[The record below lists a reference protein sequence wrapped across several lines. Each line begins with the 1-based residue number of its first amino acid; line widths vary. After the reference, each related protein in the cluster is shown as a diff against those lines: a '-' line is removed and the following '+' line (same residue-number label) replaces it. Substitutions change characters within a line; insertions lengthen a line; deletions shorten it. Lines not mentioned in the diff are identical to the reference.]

1 MSHSLSM
8 LTSWNV
14 SAISE
19 YPLHFDRKVGRVS
32 DSGIMHNLWTGHVS
46 LWEGKAKRSAG
57 PVIEGQKSTQI
68 LGNWMSELTRKMYF
82 SSPRTQKELEKATS
96 KIQEY
101 YNKLCQE
108 VTNRERNDQKM
119 HADLDDLNR
128 TKKYLEER
136 LIELLRWVW
145 SSGRPCPWLAFLRE
159 KKHFWKWQFIFL
171 KVYPMVCCQG
181 AICLQDPTRLWHSWR
196 LNFPDHTG
204 DLGFCV
210 DAGLCSNSECLAKN
224 DSKMIFSNFGHFP
237 IPCPSPVN
245 LLLSC
250 PTFPRVGLPVG
261 TQQQCPCGN
270 QTRRD
275 SEGPSMFHSC
285 HSKPALLSKTDM
297 GSWGFMWNVLVGKW
311 VQVTHNFN
319 FFLKESNMEDKV
331 L

>member
-57 PVIEGQKSTQI
+57 LVIEGQKSTQI
-68 LGNWMSELTRKMYF
+68 LGSWMSELTRKMYF

-159 KKHFWKWQFIFL
+159 KKTFL
-171 KVYPMVCCQG
+171 KMTV
-181 AICLQDPTRLWHSWR
+181 
-196 LNFPDHTG
+196 
-204 DLGFCV
+204 
-210 DAGLCSNSECLAKN
+210 
-224 DSKMIFSNFGHFP
+224 HFP
-237 IPCPSPVN
+237 QG
-245 LLLSC
+245 LSNG
-250 PTFPRVGLPVG
+250 VLSG
-261 TQQQCPCGN
+261 
-270 QTRRD
+270 
-275 SEGPSMFHSC
+275 SHM
-285 HSKPALLSKTDM
+285 PA
-297 GSWGFMWNVLVGKW
+297 GS
-311 VQVTHNFN
+311 H
-319 FFLKESNMEDKV
+319 
-331 L
+331 